1 MSDTP
6 AYLRESRDYFRKF
19 KASRIEEYKDI
30 EKELGN
36 PSRSGY
42 PRYKNDLQVAEYLV
56 SIVNHLDET
65 FENVSIPEDFSSP
78 EELIGK
84 WRDLY
89 DFMIKKEEL
98 LNNTIASLIAAKER
112 SDSFGMIYDV
122 HKQTSSCLK
131 HILNMDEVRNYGT
144 QAKPVDNSSAGET
157 FDVVIITALH
167 DTEFVAFQKHYA
179 GFTERNSDDKT
190 QYQQGK
196 IGEKTVLIATD
207 DTMGMAAST
216 ALTIKMLS
224 KFKPQYIFMGGI
236 AAGVKSDEREF
247 GDILV
252 ARLTWNYESGKYQF
266 KKKLKQIAFEPS
278 PEQVE
283 IDASLIPLVNSVKS
297 DAVLL
302 KSIYDGYIVA
312 DKDIK
317 PDRAP
322 HVNFGPMASGSAVVA
337 HIDKIDD
344 IKIVNRKLI
353 GIDMETFGVYYGS
366 KAFESVHKA
375 KFLSVKSISDFAD
388 KRKNDYYRNYAG
400 YTSARFIYAIIKKLP

>member
-6 AYLRESRDYFRKF
+6 AYLPESRDYFRKF
-19 KASRIEEYKDI
+19 KASRMEEYKDI

-42 PRYKNDLQVAEYLV
+42 PRYKNDLVVADYLV
-56 SIVNHLDET
+56 SIVNNLDET
-65 FENVSIPEDFSSP
+65 FENVRIPEEFSSP

-89 DFMIKKEEL
+89 NFMLNKEEL
-98 LNNTIASLIAAKER
+98 LNNTITSLLVAKQR
-112 SDSFGMIYDV
+112 SDPFGMIYDV
-122 HKQTSSCLK
+122 HKQVAACLK
-131 HILNMDEVRNYGT
+131 HILNMSEVKHYDKQIQDSEHKVG
-144 QAKPVDNSSAGET
+144 DT

-167 DTEFVAFQKHYA
+167 DTEFVAFKKHYS
-179 GFTERNSDDKT
+179 GFTEWDSDDKT
-190 QYQQGK
+190 QYLQGK
-196 IGEKTVLIATD
+196 IAEKTVLIATD

-216 ALTIKMLS
+216 ALTTKMLT
-224 KFKPQYIFMGGI
+224 KFKPQHIFMGGI

-252 ARLTWNYESGKYQF
+252 ARITWNYESGKYQF
-266 KKKLKQIAFEPS
+266 KKKLKQIVFDPN

-283 IDASLIPLVNSVKS
+283 IDASLVPLVNSVKS
-297 DAVLL
+297 DEALL
-302 KSIYDGYIVA
+302 KSIHDDYTVG

-317 PDRAP
+317 PDRP
-322 HVNFGPMASGSAVVA
+322 PSVNFGPMASGSAVVA
-337 HIDKIDD
+337 HIDKIED

-353 GIDMETFGVYYGS
+353 GIDMETFGVYYGC
-366 KAFESVHKA
+366 KAFESVHKT

-388 KRKNDYYRNYAG
+388 KRKNDHYRNYAG
-400 YTSARFIYAIIKKLP
+400 YTSARFIYALIQKLL